1 MYLLHIHKWFTK
13 HSWRAFN
20 VIIILFKACSLQHF
34 ISINTET
41 CFWLKRSVFFF
52 WGIFESLGGQEQTM
66 PFFIW
71 RHFFSCSWYEHL
83 LVAIKDTHSHMITN
97 ILDHLKNSKHVLS
110 FQRFFYY
117 FFLSLAGVCKHVG
130 ALLYHISSE
139 VREGN
144 NKTCT
149 SKPQA

>member
-1 MYLLHIHKWFTK
+1 MLLIKK
-13 HSWRAFN
+13 
-20 VIIILFKACSLQHF
+20 IC
-34 ISINTET
+34 
-41 CFWLKRSVFFF
+41 FFF
-52 WGIFESLGGQEQTM
+52 SEAYLNHWEAKNRQCL
-66 PFFIW
+66 FFIW

-97 ILDHLKNSKHVLS
+97 ILGHLKNSKHVLS

-144 NKTCT
+144 WHCSV
-149 SKPQA
+149 SKIQINYNSDVIYNTKITYNTKNTTNPTWQAIPKLFSMLTPFQY